1 MDLVLSFTF
10 LYLFRKPYQL
20 YLKAF
25 LHLLYLGFMV
35 GKTFDDNVTNLM
47 LAIGLLMRRAH
58 SLVTSNDLSWTQKTV
73 MALLAKEG
81 PATAS
86 DLARAEGMK
95 PQSMGTTIAEL
106 RELGLIDRKPH
117 STDGRQMLIEL
128 TAKGLAVRKAAS
140 EEKRTWLSKAI
151 AQLDEKERDTLFA
164 AGDIIMRLAE
174 RAPE

>member
-1 MDLVLSFTF
+1 
-10 LYLFRKPYQL
+10 
-20 YLKAF
+20 
-25 LHLLYLGFMV
+25 MV

-47 LAIGLLMRRAH
+47 LAIGLLTRRVRSA
-58 SLVTSNDLSWTQKTV
+58 VASNDLTWTQKTV

-81 PATAS
+81 PATAA

-106 RELGLIDRKPH
+106 QELGLVDRRPH

-140 EEKRTWLSKAI
+140 DEKRTWLSKAI
-151 AQLDEKERDTLFA
+151 AQLDKEERDTLFA
-164 AGDIIMRLAE
+164 AGDIIRQLVEKASE
-174 RAPE
+174 

>member
-1 MDLVLSFTF
+1 M
-10 LYLFRKPYQL
+10 
-20 YLKAF
+20 
-25 LHLLYLGFMV
+25 YLGFMV

-47 LAIGLLMRRAH
+47 LAVGLLTRRVRSA
-58 SLVTSNDLSWTQKTV
+58 VASNDLTWTQKTV

-81 PATAS
+81 PATAA

-106 RELGLIDRKPH
+106 QELGLVDRRPH

-140 EEKRTWLSKAI
+140 DEKKTWLSKAI
-151 AQLDEKERDTLFA
+151 AKLDKEERDTLFA
-164 AGDIIMRLAE
+164 AGDIIMRLVEKASE
-174 RAPE
+174 